1 MALRGIRGATT
12 AKANTKKEIVSAT
25 RTLLQKIVSE
35 NGIKIDDV
43 ASIIFSTSKDLNREF
58 PAVAARHLGWIYTP
72 LICTNEIAVP
82 GSLRKCIRVLFHVN
96 STKKQKD
103 MKNVYLNGALKL
115 RPDLGS
121 KEKGTYYLS

>member
-1 MALRGIRGATT
+1 MAIRGIRGATT
-12 AKANTKKEIVSAT
+12 VKANAKKEILSATEELLKEIVS
-25 RTLLQKIVSE
+25 KNS
-35 NGIKIDDV
+35 IKPEDV
-43 ASIIFSTSKDLNREF
+43 ASIIFSASKDLNAEF
-58 PAVAARHLGWIYTP
+58 PAVAARNLGWIYTP

-82 GSLRKCIRVLFHVN
+82 GSLRKCVRVLFHVN

-121 KEKGTYYLS
+121 KEKGIYYLS